1 MKKAYAISIFCILLI
16 LSMPGSLRAQEEWG
30 PGPWLEGSPECDALQ
45 PGDPNLCCDRE
56 ATEEAR
62 LETARQILRVNAR
75 VENGVPDVDHYHTAI
90 NGWALYGS
98 GEDGE
103 GYDGAVYKE
112 TTLSN
117 FSREEMWLYLDKIF
131 NWSSD
136 MELIIYD
143 ELWQTYPDDSM
154 TYMLVNKWFGT
165 ADSGFYEQPGIS
177 IVKFRPGEGCAS
189 YQRDYFSEGDTWFGM
204 SFANEMIVERRGR
217 IISELGLTDKCV
229 DDDGDGFTKYAEA
242 AGCDEGTVVDCD
254 DYHADI
260 YPVDEDGDGY
270 YAVDGGCPGDDCD
283 DGNPAVNPGA
293 PEIRGDGIDSNCNG
307 NEGCATFP
315 VTPEG
320 PLDLLP
326 FFALFLVPAVYG
338 YVLKR
343 RLAKSRIK

>member
-1 MKKAYAISIFCILLI
+1 MKKAYVISIFCALLF
-16 LSMPGSLRAQEEWG
+16 LFVSGSALADEEWG

-45 PGDPNLCCDRE
+45 PGDPERAAIE
-56 ATEEAR
+56 RPTRTAR

-75 VENGVPDVDHYHTAI
+75 RRRRRAETMTIITQPLTAGHV
-90 NGWALYGS
+90 NGS
-98 GEDGE
+98 GETGV

-117 FSREEMWLYLDKIF
+117 FGREEMWLYLDKIF

-143 ELWQTYPDDSM
+143 ELWETYPDDGM

-177 IVKFRPGEGCAS
+177 IVKFRPGEGCAA

-242 AGCDEGTVVDCD
+242 AGCDEGAVVDCD

-260 YPVDEDGDGY
+260 HPVDDDGDGY
-270 YAVDGGCPGDDCD
+270 FAVTGRVRVMTVTMGMKRS
-283 DGNPAVNPGA
+283 
-293 PEIRGDGIDSNCNG
+293 I
-307 NEGCATFP
+307 P
-315 VTPEG
+315 VP
-320 PLDLLP
+320 P
-326 FFALFLVPAVYG
+326 
-338 YVLKR
+338 K
-343 RLAKSRIK
+343 